1 MFPSY
6 MCLGVIL
13 YDLKFPLDV
22 KFIQLLAMLKNTEV
36 KEIKRTR
43 THSLTFAS
51 AMHEERE

>member
-1 MFPSY
+1 MFLSY

-22 KFIQLLAMLKNTEV
+22 KFTQLLAMLKNTEV

-51 AMHEERE
+51 AMHE